1 MKNTFKKIIVFIL
14 EWQSRL
20 VLRKYKPKIIA
31 ITGNIGK
38 TSAKDAVYA
47 VLSKFYFVR
56 KSHKSFNSEIGIPL
70 TILGVSNAWQNPMRW
85 IENIVKGFWLILKRH
100 PYPEY
105 LVLEIGADAPG
116 DIQKIVKWIY
126 ADVVVFTRFG
136 DVPVHVEF
144 FKSPEQLF
152 GEKSNLM
159 QALTKDGMLLLNAD
173 DQIIL
178 KLKEKSKNKTIT
190 FGFAE
195 NATVKASNEVVL
207 YKDGKDSGVPHGV
220 SFRIDYEGHSVPVVL
235 EGVFG
240 KNHIYSALVALSIAY
255 DKNLNMLHAIDAL
268 KNYEIAPGR
277 MRLIEGVKESEII
290 DDTYNSSPLA
300 CETALSTLGEIKT
313 SGKKF
318 AILGD
323 MLELGKYTTDA
334 HKNIGMVAAKNADIF
349 VTVGPRAKFMAEG
362 ALDGEM
368 DETNIFQF
376 DDSRA
381 AGKFVEQMIAAGDVV
396 LIKGSQG
403 MRMERAVEEIMA
415 HPEDKEKLLVR
426 QEEEWLK
433 KV

>member
-1 MKNTFKKIIVFIL
+1 MKNAFKKIIVFIL
-14 EWQSRL
+14 ERQARL
-20 VLRKYKPKIIA
+20 VLKKYKPKIIA

-70 TILGVSNAWQNPMRW
+70 TILGLSNAWQNPVMW
-85 IENIVKGFWLILKRH
+85 MENFLKGFWLILKRH

-105 LVLEIGADAPG
+105 LVLEVGADAPG
-116 DIQKIVKWIY
+116 DIQKVVKWLY
-126 ADVVVFTRFG
+126 ADIVVFTRFG

-144 FKSPEQLF
+144 FKTPEQLF
-152 GEKSNLM
+152 AEKSNLM
-159 QALTKDGMLLLNAD
+159 QALTKDGLLLLNAD
-173 DQIIL
+173 DQLVL
-178 KLKEKSKNKTIT
+178 KLKEKSKHKTIT

-207 YKDGKDSGVPHGV
+207 YKDGREGGVPHGV
-220 SFRIDYEGHSVPVVL
+220 SFRIDYGGHSVPVAL
-235 EGVFG
+235 DGVFG

-255 DKNLNMLHAIDAL
+255 EKNLNMLDAIEAL
-268 KNYEIAPGR
+268 KNYDIAPGR
-277 MRLIEGVKESEII
+277 MRLIEGVKGSEII

-300 CETALSTLGEIKT
+300 CETALNTLGGIKT
-313 SGKKF
+313 TGKKF

-323 MLELGKYTTDA
+323 MLELGKYTSEA
-334 HKNIGMVAAKNADIF
+334 HKNIGMLAAKNADML
-349 VTVGPRAKFMAEG
+349 VTVGLRSKFTVEG
-362 ALDGEM
+362 ARDAGMSEK
-368 DETNIFQF
+368 NIFQF
-376 DDSRA
+376 DDSRM
-381 AGKFVEQMIAAGDVV
+381 AGKFVEQAATAGDVI

-426 QEEEWLK
+426 QEKEWLEK
-433 KV
+433 K